1 MYYYILW
8 LHFNL
13 NQIIHPTLWKN
24 YSLLHCY
31 SYHLRALA
39 KRLITLTQLNQKTE
53 TSIKTSDTAIYKGIK
68 YPVYKSKNNKYY
80 ILVTAKTSGKP
91 YKKYITD
98 EIKN

>member
-1 MYYYILW
+1 MKKLFI
-8 LHFNL
+8 
-13 NQIIHPTLWKN
+13 
-24 YSLLHCY
+24 
-31 SYHLRALA
+31 
-39 KRLITLTQLNQKTE
+39 ITLLLLSFKSFSQKTYNLDTAKPKTE